1 VVTLTP
7 PVLRVSDSGRNGA
20 SVFEVFTALSSSSR
34 GLTEDEATQR
44 LLTVGE
50 NRLPADRLPSA
61 GDRLRTALGSPFLVL
76 LGGLGVVLGVIGDV
90 RGCVTVAT
98 MVALSA
104 GVRWWQQSRSDRAMR
119 ALRDF
124 ATHTATV
131 RRRPSPDSP
140 AIERELP
147 VEDLVPGDVVILRP
161 GDVIHADLRLIAAH
175 QLQVDQSPISG
186 ESLPVRKD
194 TEPRGGERT
203 GPLSRPDMCFAG
215 TSVVSGWG
223 TAVVIA
229 TGSQTFW
236 GAATRAANAARPP
249 SSVDA
254 GVKSVGKAL
263 LRFMAVM
270 VPIVLAVSGWITGQ
284 WAHAGLFAVSVAVG
298 LTPELLPVIVAATFL
313 RGAANLAERRVILKR
328 PESICDLGAI
338 DMLCVD
344 KTGTLTEDRV
354 AYAYAVDIDGR
365 PDSQVDTYA
374 CVAAAFQA
382 VPCNQ
387 LDAALADLLCAD
399 DQVVVRARFTKITES
414 PFDVYKR
421 RSTVVVQEQSDE
433 RIVITKGDPDA
444 VLGLCNLV
452 QVAGIVTELSS
463 DLADQGR
470 DLVASYE
477 KQGVRVLAVAAKTI
491 ALSSRFEE
499 SPTDVKGMVLVG
511 FVGFVDPIK
520 STAAAAVRQLG
531 AAGVSVKVLT
541 GDAPKVAEYFCEMA
555 GLPAGRIVTGADI
568 DKLSD
573 FRLGEIVCRRTVFAR
588 IDPQQKAR
596 IVTALRASGHT
607 VGFIGD
613 GINDSSALRVA
624 DVGIC
629 VDTATE
635 VARHAADLILLDK
648 DLTVV
653 ADAVI
658 EGRRTLGNT
667 MKYVKITT
675 ASNFGNA
682 SSVVLAGLLL
692 PFLPMLPIQLMVQNL
707 LYETTQ
713 LTLPF
718 DGVDDEYLRR
728 PRRWQPNGLVGFA
741 VMFGLLSSIFDLA
754 TFAVLWWVLGANS
767 GAEQTVFQTGWFV
780 EGLLSQVL
788 VVLVLR
794 SRQGPREA
802 PAPAFPLLA
811 AVIVV
816 VVAGLCLPFLP
827 VAGWIGLAPLP
838 AAYFGWLMLIL
849 AAYLVAAQLL
859 KNRWVRR
866 TELFP

>member
-1 VVTLTP
+1 
-7 PVLRVSDSGRNGA
+7 
-20 SVFEVFTALSSSSR
+20 
-34 GLTEDEATQR
+34 
-44 LLTVGE
+44 
-50 NRLPADRLPSA
+50 
-61 GDRLRTALGSPFLVL
+61 
-76 LGGLGVVLGVIGDV
+76 
-90 RGCVTVAT
+90 
-98 MVALSA
+98 
-104 GVRWWQQSRSDRAMR
+104 
-119 ALRDF
+119 
-124 ATHTATV
+124 
-131 RRRPSPDSP
+131 
-140 AIERELP
+140 
-147 VEDLVPGDVVILRP
+147 
-161 GDVIHADLRLIAAH
+161 
-175 QLQVDQSPISG
+175 
-186 ESLPVRKD
+186 
-194 TEPRGGERT
+194 
-203 GPLSRPDMCFAG
+203 
-215 TSVVSGWG
+215 
-223 TAVVIA
+223 
-229 TGSQTFW
+229 
-236 GAATRAANAARPP
+236 
-249 SSVDA
+249 
-254 GVKSVGKAL
+254 
-263 LRFMAVM
+263 
-270 VPIVLAVSGWITGQ
+270 
-284 WAHAGLFAVSVAVG
+284 
-298 LTPELLPVIVAATFL
+298 
-313 RGAANLAERRVILKR
+313 
-328 PESICDLGAI
+328 
-338 DMLCVD
+338 
-344 KTGTLTEDRV
+344 
-354 AYAYAVDIDGR
+354 
-365 PDSQVDTYA
+365 
-374 CVAAAFQA
+374 
-382 VPCNQ
+382 
-387 LDAALADLLCAD
+387 
-399 DQVVVRARFTKITES
+399 
-414 PFDVYKR
+414 
-421 RSTVVVQEQSDE
+421 
-433 RIVITKGDPDA
+433 
-444 VLGLCNLV
+444 
-452 QVAGIVTELSS
+452 
-463 DLADQGR
+463 
-470 DLVASYE
+470 
-477 KQGVRVLAVAAKTI
+477 
-491 ALSSRFEE
+491 
-499 SPTDVKGMVLVG
+499 MVLVG
-511 FVGFVDPIK
+511 LVGFVDPIK

-541 GDAPKVAEYFCEMA
+541 GDASKVAQYFCAMA

-573 FRLGEIVCRRTVFAR
+573 ARLGEIVCRRTVFAR

-653 ADAVI
+653 ADAVT

-682 SSVVLAGLLL
+682 SSVVLASLLL

-794 SRQGPREA
+794 SRQGLREA
-802 PAPAFPLLA
+802 RAPAFPLLA

-827 VAGWIGLAPLP
+827 IAGWIGLAPLP

-849 AAYLVAAQLL
+849 VAYLVAAQLL

-866 TELFP
+866 TELFL

>member
-1 VVTLTP
+1 
-7 PVLRVSDSGRNGA
+7 
-20 SVFEVFTALSSSSR
+20 
-34 GLTEDEATQR
+34 
-44 LLTVGE
+44 
-50 NRLPADRLPSA
+50 
-61 GDRLRTALGSPFLVL
+61 
-76 LGGLGVVLGVIGDV
+76 
-90 RGCVTVAT
+90 
-98 MVALSA
+98 M
-104 GVRWWQQSRSDRAMR
+104 
-119 ALRDF
+119 
-124 ATHTATV
+124 
-131 RRRPSPDSP
+131 
-140 AIERELP
+140 
-147 VEDLVPGDVVILRP
+147 
-161 GDVIHADLRLIAAH
+161 
-175 QLQVDQSPISG
+175 
-186 ESLPVRKD
+186 
-194 TEPRGGERT
+194 
-203 GPLSRPDMCFAG
+203 
-215 TSVVSGWG
+215 
-223 TAVVIA
+223 
-229 TGSQTFW
+229 
-236 GAATRAANAARPP
+236 
-249 SSVDA
+249 
-254 GVKSVGKAL
+254 
-263 LRFMAVM
+263 
-270 VPIVLAVSGWITGQ
+270 
-284 WAHAGLFAVSVAVG
+284 
-298 LTPELLPVIVAATFL
+298 
-313 RGAANLAERRVILKR
+313 
-328 PESICDLGAI
+328 
-338 DMLCVD
+338 
-344 KTGTLTEDRV
+344 
-354 AYAYAVDIDGR
+354 
-365 PDSQVDTYA
+365 
-374 CVAAAFQA
+374 
-382 VPCNQ
+382 
-387 LDAALADLLCAD
+387 
-399 DQVVVRARFTKITES
+399 RARFTKITES

-444 VLGLCNLV
+444 VLGLCSHV

-477 KQGVRVLAVAAKTI
+477 KQGVRVLTVAAKTI
-491 ALSSRFEE
+491 AVSTRFEE
-499 SPTDVKGMVLVG
+499 SPTDVNGMVLVG

-568 DKLSD
+568 DKFSD
-573 FRLGEIVCRRTVFAR
+573 SRLGEIVCRRTVFAR

-653 ADAVI
+653 ADAVT

-718 DGVDDEYLRR
+718 DGVDDEYL
-728 PRRWQPNGLVGFA
+728 
-741 VMFGLLSSIFDLA
+741 LA
-754 TFAVLWWVLGANS
+754 TFAVLWWVLGANT

-780 EGLLSQVL
+780 DSLLSQVL

-794 SRQGPREA
+794 SRQRLREA
-802 PAPAFPLLA
+802 SAPALPLLA

-827 VAGWIGLAPLP
+827 IAGWIGLAPLP

-866 TELFP
+866 TELFS

>member
-1 VVTLTP
+1 
-7 PVLRVSDSGRNGA
+7 
-20 SVFEVFTALSSSSR
+20 
-34 GLTEDEATQR
+34 
-44 LLTVGE
+44 
-50 NRLPADRLPSA
+50 
-61 GDRLRTALGSPFLVL
+61 
-76 LGGLGVVLGVIGDV
+76 
-90 RGCVTVAT
+90 
-98 MVALSA
+98 M
-104 GVRWWQQSRSDRAMR
+104 
-119 ALRDF
+119 
-124 ATHTATV
+124 
-131 RRRPSPDSP
+131 
-140 AIERELP
+140 
-147 VEDLVPGDVVILRP
+147 
-161 GDVIHADLRLIAAH
+161 
-175 QLQVDQSPISG
+175 
-186 ESLPVRKD
+186 
-194 TEPRGGERT
+194 
-203 GPLSRPDMCFAG
+203 
-215 TSVVSGWG
+215 VSGSG

-313 RGAANLAERRVILKR
+313 RGAANLAKRRVILKR

-382 VPCNQ
+382 LPYNQ

-444 VLGLCNLV
+444 VLGMCSHV

-499 SPTDVKGMVLVG
+499 SPTDMNGMVLVG

-573 FRLGEIVCRRTVFAR
+573 SRLGEIVCRRTVFAR

-596 IVTALRASGHT
+596 IVTALRAGGHT

-653 ADAVI
+653 ADAVT

-682 SSVVLAGLLL
+682 ASVVLASVLL
-692 PFLPMLPIQLMVQNL
+692 PLPSDAAHPV
-707 LYETTQ
+707 
-713 LTLPF
+713 
-718 DGVDDEYLRR
+718 DGPEPAVRDHAIDLALRRRR
-728 PRRWQPNGLVGFA
+728 PRISAPPPA
-741 VMFGLLSSIFDLA
+741 LA
-754 TFAVLWWVLGANS
+754 TERAGRFRGDVRAAQLYLRPRDVRGVVVGSWRPPAPNRLCSRRVGRGGSAVPSACCARAALSARPSRAGAPALPLLGAVI
-767 GAEQTVFQTGWFV
+767 A
-780 EGLLSQVL
+780 
-788 VVLVLR
+788 VVLV
-794 SRQGPREA
+794 
-802 PAPAFPLLA
+802 
-811 AVIVV
+811 
-816 VVAGLCLPFLP
+816 GLCLPSCRSR
-827 VAGWIGLAPLP
+827 AGSD
-838 AAYFGWLMLIL
+838 
-849 AAYLVAAQLL
+849 
-859 KNRWVRR
+859 
-866 TELFP
+866 